1 MQKDNFMQDKNEQ
14 RIQKL
19 QMITAWQQSGLTQKA
34 FCNAHNIAYHIF
46 HYWYGVYRTAQKTSD
61 CFLPVNV
68 IPAGNQ
74 ELITLTGVN
83 GIRVQVSFTNHAV
96 GFIKQLL
103 LS

>member
-1 MQKDNFMQDKNEQ
+1 MQYKNEQ

-19 QMITAWQQSGLTQKA
+19 EMITAWQQSGLTQKA
-34 FCNAHNIAYHIF
+34 FCNTHNIAYHIF
-46 HYWYGVYRTAQKTSD
+46 HYWYGVYRTGQKASD

-68 IPAGNQ
+68 IPAAGES
-74 ELITLTGVN
+74 ELITITGVN
-83 GIRVQVSFTNHAV
+83 GIRVQVSFTHHAV